1 MVNQVVLIGNLGA
14 DPEAKTSK
22 TGKTFSTLRVAT
34 HAKWKDQATGE
45 LREETQWHR
54 VVCWNRLG
62 ETCSKYLV
70 KGSMVFISGSI
81 RNYSYEKDGQTKYAS
96 EIVAEDVRF
105 LDRKKDGDVDTKEG
119 NNNGTEYKT
128 PF

>member
-22 TGKTFSTLRVAT
+22 AGKNFTTLRLAT
-34 HAKWKDQATGE
+34 HEKWKDQATGE

-54 VVCWNRLG
+54 VIVWGKNSEHCA
-62 ETCSKYLV
+62 KYLF
-70 KGSMVFISGSI
+70 KGSMIFVSGSI

-96 EIVAEDVRF
+96 EIVADDVRF
-105 LDRKKDGDVDTKEG
+105 LDRKSKDGEAKEERPL
-119 NNNGTEYKT
+119 TEYTT